1 MKKGYLAHYCC
12 CGNTTYKQSVVC
24 VDNNT
29 LYSIEK
35 FAAETPH
42 TTFHD
47 GLLIVVS
54 PTFHDHCNAFVEL
67 LQERLAQDPQLT
79 ITDAIQQI
87 DIYNNHPATID
98 EECHIYTLSPIT
110 WHTLRPTN
118 PKELRI
124 ELIKGL

>member
-12 CGNTTYKQSVVC
+12 CGCTIYKQSIVS
-24 VDNNT
+24 VDDNR
-29 LYSIEK
+29 LRAIDK
-35 FAAETPH
+35 FVAETPN

-47 GLLIVVS
+47 GLMIVTS
-54 PTFHDHCNAFVEL
+54 PTFHDRCDAFVEQ
-67 LQERLAQDPQLT
+67 LQERLANEPQLT

-124 ELIKGL
+124 ALIKGL